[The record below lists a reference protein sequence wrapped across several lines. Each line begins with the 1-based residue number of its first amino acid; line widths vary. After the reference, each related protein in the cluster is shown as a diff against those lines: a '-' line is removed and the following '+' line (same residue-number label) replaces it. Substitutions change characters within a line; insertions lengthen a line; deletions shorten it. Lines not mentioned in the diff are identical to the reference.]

1 MWYQKGLFLHVLD
14 RELQESLDTPLS
26 EALILD
32 LIRIGVMSSKYV
44 YVSYSHVCES
54 SQIYPRVNSELS
66 FLQENGVVLFL
77 LADANL
83 ENFFAQREKRYFK
96 DKKRY
101 PFYFDSNQIR
111 ALRPHA
117 DCIPRMSST
126 TKYIRQGLTYLLCE
140 DLRVRRLPAAKD
152 PQVLEV
158 IDRYLPPQESKQA
171 LTIHTFQKGFHDR
184 KIFKRSE
191 NAAFAQHKLELTLTS
206 LHGQSIIAETD
217 STIFTDIPG
226 CQQYNTLGMAPYYSF
241 PLYRIFLY
249 PLLGHKEILNSPE
262 AYHEQ
267 LKEIIQFRENPF
279 FSHFSGMIYNLVQQV
294 IDNKICSIDFKL
306 PYELWLKQLC
316 NQIEK
321 IVYYAAGGETLDTIT
336 VDTAQAYLDRLKM
349 SLQKTIFKGE
359 LNVNN
364 LEPASERKVILI
376 LTVNDEEHRAFLD
389 ELESQNIPSSPIG
402 GRNNVYFQANYKNCS
417 LMILKCMPGSG
428 GSAGSTLAVQEA
440 IADFKPIAVIAC
452 GVAFGC
458 KPEKEKMGDIM
469 VSKQVWQYDPRKVTE
484 ESIIRRGDK
493 ATASAPLIHRFSS
506 AIALWEQKNPDIPV
520 HVGLI
525 ASGEVLV
532 NSGNF
537 LDELKQSE
545 PEIIGGEMEGSGV
558 LSAAERENCNWIVV
572 KAICDWGAK
581 KTDAYQPQS
590 AKNAARYVLYV
601 LNLFPL

>member
-140 DLRVRRLPAAKD
+140 DLRVRQLPAAKD

-241 PLYRIFLY
+241 PLYRIFLS

-294 IDNKICSIDFKL
+294 IGNKICSIDFKL

-336 VDTAQAYLDRLKM
+336 VDTAQTYLDRLKM

-376 LTVNDEEHRAFLD
+376 LTVNDEEHKAFLD

-440 IADFKPIAVIAC
+440 ITDFKPIAVIAC

-469 VSKQVWQYDPRKVTE
+469 VSKQVWQYDPQKVTE